1 MIIIREATMDDCSH
15 IHKLNCEEMGYTYS
29 LENTKDNLFRILT
42 KKTDKVLVATK
53 NDIVIGYI
61 HANDYQ
67 VLYAAPMKNIMGI
80 AVSSAY
86 KRQGVGRMLLQGI
99 EEWAKATG
107 AEAVRLVSGA
117 TRTGAHE
124 FYRSC
129 GYEGNKQQINF
140 KKTFKPIR

>member
-1 MIIIREATMDDCSH
+1 MIIIRDATMDDCPH

-29 LENTKDNLFRILT
+29 LEYTKDNLVRILT

-53 NDIVIGYI
+53 NGIVIGYI
-61 HANDYQ
+61 HANDYE

-80 AVSSAY
+80 AVSSEY

-117 TRTGAHE
+117 TRTGAHK

-129 GYEGNKQQINF
+129 GYEENKQQINF